1 MMNFRQ
7 FPVLFLFLL
16 LIFLNDGLS
25 HPQVQIGPSFTI
37 PVEGARYE
45 YGSADDISADTHP
58 SVDSKV
64 KSIQSVLPLG
74 KKWALNLNGWST
86 VEARM
91 IKKTVIVEGVKIKI
105 EINPN
110 SDYLLRTQIKKLN
123 ANGEFD
129 TIFTGNN
136 DTGWYV
142 NHVGA
147 FNLTSNVFAS
157 HICKNKFDL
166 RKYEVEAKADI
177 TNTNPNPDENADAS
191 IAW

>member
-7 FPVLFLFLL
+7 FPLLFLFLL

-25 HPQVQIGPSFTI
+25 HPQVQNGPHYTI
-37 PVEGARYE
+37 PAEGARYE
-45 YGSADDISADTHP
+45 YGSANDVSANSHP

-64 KSIQSVLPLG
+64 NAIQSVLPLG
-74 KKWALNLNGWST
+74 EKWSLNLHGWST
-86 VEARM
+86 VEARTVS
-91 IKKTVIVEGVKIKI
+91 KTIIVEGNKIKI
-105 EINPN
+105 EIVPDSN
-110 SDYLLRTQIKKLN
+110 YLLRTQIKKLN

-166 RKYEVEAKADI
+166 RKYEVEAKAVI
-177 TNTNPNPDENADAS
+177 TNTKPNPDEKAEAS